1 MIPVD
6 GSAPSDFEGID
17 YTAYF
22 RGSDVYDVQAV
33 TDRVLDLTGDF
44 LRKEGLSSRRC
55 FQSGFG
61 ATAGGPAF
69 LEILIWIQ
77 EHWEFLAGAASVV
90 LARVA
95 NVREKWRRMKWRMEA
110 QVLDAYKPSFVVE
123 LGVRNRGDGDDA
135 RQAAARSFRSLLTH
149 VPDLSALLR
158 SELPDQRFTIR
169 VLTTGSSP
177 ASAYAYFRVPEVK
190 RSDVA
195 KMIRFL
201 EKKTHQDGISAVLLY
216 RQFGF
221 ITRLKATT
229 DGGDFMRLTM
239 R

>member
-1 MIPVD
+1 MIPMD

-22 RGSDVYDVQAV
+22 RGSAVYDVQGL
-33 TDRVLDLTGDF
+33 TDRVLDIIGEF

-55 FQSGFG
+55 FRSGFG
-61 ATAGGPAF
+61 AAAGGPAF
-69 LEILIWIQ
+69 LETLIWVQ

-95 NVREKWRRMKWRMEA
+95 NVREKWRRLKWRMEA
-110 QVLDAYKPSFVVE
+110 QVLDPYKPSFVVE
-123 LGVRNRGDGDDA
+123 LGVRTRSEGEES
-135 RQAAARSFRSLLTH
+135 RQEAARSFRSLLTH
-149 VPDLSALLR
+149 VPDLSALLK
-158 SELPDQRFTIR
+158 SELPDQKFTIQ

-177 ASAYAYFRVPEVK
+177 AFAYAYFRVPEVK
-190 RSDVA
+190 RSDVVR
-195 KMIRFL
+195 MIRFL
-201 EKKTHQDGISAVLLY
+201 EKEPHQDGISAVSLY

-221 ITRLKATT
+221 ITRIKASG